1 MIAITIAIL
10 RYRLYDIDVI
20 ISRALVF
27 AGATAFVVGAYVVVV
42 LAVGG
47 ALDNWTEGFGLSLVV
62 TVAVA
67 VAFQPMRYHL
77 LRLANRLTYGKQ
89 AAPYDA
95 LADFSKRLGVGPD
108 PVVLLP
114 AIAEAAGRAT
124 LATMA
129 VVRLGPTERPTR
141 VVTWPDESEA
151 WSAPAGPIVEV
162 PVADKLGPARCDLG
176 GATTR
181 YDASP
186 S

>member
-1 MIAITIAIL
+1 M
-10 RYRLYDIDVI
+10 I

-42 LAVGG
+42 IAVGG
-47 ALDNWTEGFGLSLVV
+47 ALDNWTEGFWLSLVV

-67 VAFQPMRYHL
+67 VAFQPIRYHL

-151 WSAPAGPIVEV
+151 WSAASRADRGGAG
-162 PVADKLGPARCDLG
+162 GRQARAPGRDLG
-176 GATTR
+176 GAAAR

-186 S
+186 P

>member
-1 MIAITIAIL
+1 M
-10 RYRLYDIDVI
+10 
-20 ISRALVF
+20 
-27 AGATAFVVGAYVVVV
+27 
-42 LAVGG
+42 
-47 ALDNWTEGFGLSLVV
+47 
-62 TVAVA
+62 
-67 VAFQPMRYHL
+67 
-77 LRLANRLTYGKQ
+77 RLANRLTYGKQ

-95 LADFSKRLGVGPD
+95 LADFSKQLGVGPD

-162 PVADKLGPARCDLG
+162 PVADKLGAPRRDLG
-176 GATTR
+176 GAATG

-186 S
+186 P